1 MRNVPT
7 FSIGSTGVLALGCV
21 GVLVGYWLKKKLP
34 LLDRLCIPTS
44 IVGGLVFAVITLV
57 LHDRV
62 ANFEFD
68 TSLRDLFMIAFMTTV
83 GLNARLSLLK
93 RGGAPVLS
101 LLGVATGG
109 SILQNLLGMGVAKWF
124 GLSPLIGI
132 VAGSVALAGG
142 PATSL
147 AFGPTFEKM
156 GVAGATETGI
166 AAATFG
172 IAVSGLVAAY
182 IGKTLIR
189 KHQLVPAE
197 ATDPGAPQEISKRE
211 RSSTALLQAIVI
223 IGIAMGLGSLIS
235 RGFERVHFILPT
247 YIGALVAAAI
257 LRNLIDFSGR
267 FPVDQSAIDDC
278 MLVSLYL
285 FIAIAV
291 LSLRLWVLAALAVPL
306 LVILILEVALCWL
319 MCITICFYALGRDYR
334 AAIVSSGFSGFMLGI
349 TANAVASMQE
359 LVEKFGPS
367 PEAFFI
373 VPVVGAFLID
383 LTNSIVITVMANL
396 FR

>member
-7 FSIGSTGVLALGCV
+7 LNIGSAEVLALGCAGILI
-21 GVLVGYWLKKKLP
+21 GVWLKKKLTI
-34 LLDRLCIPTS
+34 LDRLCIPTS
-44 IVGGLVFAVITLV
+44 IAGGLVFALLTLA

-62 ANFEFD
+62 ANFDFD
-68 TSLRDLFMIAFMTTV
+68 TALRDLFMIAFMTTV
-83 GLNARLSLLK
+83 GLNAKLGVLK
-93 RGGAPVLS
+93 RGGSPVLI

-109 SILQNLLGMGVAKWF
+109 AILQNLLGIGVAKSF

-156 GVAGATETGI
+156 GVTGATETGI

-189 KHQLVPAE
+189 RHQLCPANAVTPAAQHE
-197 ATDPGAPQEISKRE
+197 EIEQKRT
-211 RSSTALLQAIVI
+211 SSALLQTIII
-223 IGIAMGLGSLIS
+223 IGIAMGVGNLIS
-235 RGFERVHFILPT
+235 SGFERLHFILPS
-247 YIGALVAAAI
+247 YIGALLAAVT
-257 LRNLIDFSGR
+257 LRNLIDLSGR
-267 FPVDQSAIDDC
+267 YSLNQCAIDDC
-278 MLVSLYL
+278 MFVSLYL
-285 FIAIAV
+285 FIVIAV
-291 LSLRLWVLAALAVPL
+291 LSLRLWVLAALAIPL
-306 LVILILEVALCWL
+306 IVILVLQVVLCWF
-319 MCITICFYALGRDYR
+319 MCVTFCFCAMGRDYR

-349 TANAVASMQE
+349 TANAVASMEE